1 MAFLVA
7 GRAPDQILA
16 AVRAI
21 PAGFVRTYGDLSP
34 GAPRAA
40 GRALHDCAEH
50 VPWWRVVRADGS
62 LPLGEAQR
70 ARLDA
75 EGVPLLATKTPRV
88 DMRKARLAGP
98 AAEQCPPESLGRQA
112 VRASRRQR
120 AGGFP

>member
-1 MAFLVA
+1 MARLVT

-34 GAPRAA
+34 GAPRLA
-40 GRALHDCAEH
+40 GRVLHGCGED

-62 LPLGEAQR
+62 LPQGEAQR

-98 AAEQCPPESLGRQA
+98 PTR
-112 VRASRRQR
+112 
-120 AGGFP
+120 